1 MSCIIQ
7 CKTLLRTLVLITA
20 LITPGLILGYL
31 GQQALLI
38 WLNAIR

>member
-1 MSCIIQ
+1 MSCIAP

-38 WLNAIR
+38 WLNANR